1 VGADSA
7 KSGPH
12 PRRRQRE
19 EIGGHR
25 RIHQSS
31 RGEDLMTQSR
41 LAADGVK
48 IKFVPQRTAAR
59 CCQDDARS
67 AFKTEK
73 ESIAN
78 G

>member
-1 VGADSA
+1 
-7 KSGPH
+7 
-12 PRRRQRE
+12 
-19 EIGGHR
+19 
-25 RIHQSS
+25 
-31 RGEDLMTQSR
+31 MTQSR